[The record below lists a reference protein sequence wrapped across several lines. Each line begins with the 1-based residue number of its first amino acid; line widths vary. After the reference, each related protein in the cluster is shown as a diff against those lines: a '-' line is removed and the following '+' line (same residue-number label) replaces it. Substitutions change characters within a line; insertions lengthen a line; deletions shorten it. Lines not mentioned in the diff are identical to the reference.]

1 MHPWSAS
8 HRRQRA
14 VGLQVVA
21 ETGALRLAPVAI
33 FVVLSEGCAQTRR
46 P

>member
-1 MHPWSAS
+1 MHPWLAS

-14 VGLQVVA
+14 VGLQAVA
-21 ETGALRLAPVAI
+21 GALRLAPIAMLVM
-33 FVVLSEGCAQTRR
+33 LSEGCAQTRR